1 MSAPTPADAQRAEAL
16 KDLRVKILEI
26 PVRRE
31 WIGGQRANY
40 VQVDEVL
47 GWIDSFLASP
57 AIAPPATLLPDGSA
71 FFMAS
76 LPLPKDHWLY
86 APRAEGWDSERE
98 CSPEVPQPILT
109 HAVRA
114 QVQAAI
120 RYAVRAATMQGTD
133 MDFDPDALVQNAT
146 YALCGPFGG
155 AQIAAPPAQSAP
167 TLPPGCNR
175 GNLCPW
181 TEESASNGWR
191 SSCRRCGL
199 QASGSGQ

>member
-76 LPLPKDHWLY
+76 LVEADWTEADVWAEVHRLRAAIQGPTGY
-86 APRAEGWDSERE
+86 ASWQDAATDERIKRVRAESTTRT
-98 CSPEVPQPILT
+98 L
-109 HAVRA
+109 
-114 QVQAAI
+114 QARLAAAESLLLESRKWWRIDPNGPGVVLQDAEGIAI
-120 RYAVRAATMQGTD
+120 REWMGRV
-133 MDFDPDALVQNAT
+133 DAHTA
-146 YALCGPFGG
+146 
-155 AQIAAPPAQSAP
+155 
-167 TLPPGCNR
+167 
-175 GNLCPW
+175 
-181 TEESASNGWR
+181 NGHR
-191 SSCRRCGL
+191 T
-199 QASGSGQ
+199 